1 MQLKDLENILVGNIR
16 FRLVTKNFEDNFENI
31 DEILPYEI
39 QYLPANLRKESVLKI
54 DVDKMEIL
62 LQGNETPENWIKS
75 KIDESITME
84 SLEKDVKNI
93 VEDSNLI

>member
-16 FRLVTKNFEDNFENI
+16 FRLVTKNFEGNFENI

-39 QYLPANLRKESVLKI
+39 QYLPANLRKENVLKI

-62 LQGNETPENWIKS
+62 LQGNEMSENWIKS

>member
-16 FRLVTKNFEDNFENI
+16 FRLVTKNFEGNFENI

-39 QYLPANLRKESVLKI
+39 QYLPANLRKENILKI

>member
-16 FRLVTKNFEDNFENI
+16 FRLVTKNFEGNFDNI

-39 QYLPANLRKESVLKI
+39 QYLPANLRKENVLKI

>member
-16 FRLVTKNFEDNFENI
+16 FRLVTKNFEGNFENI

-39 QYLPANLRKESVLKI
+39 QYLPANLRKENVLKI
-54 DVDKMEIL
+54 DVNKMEIL

>member
-16 FRLVTKNFEDNFENI
+16 FRLVTKNFEGNFENI

-39 QYLPANLRKESVLKI
+39 QYLPANLRKENILKI

-93 VEDSNLI
+93 AEDSNLI

>member
-16 FRLVTKNFEDNFENI
+16 FRLVTKNFEGNFENI

-39 QYLPANLRKESVLKI
+39 QYLPANLRKENILKI

-75 KIDESITME
+75 KIDESITMK

>member
-16 FRLVTKNFEDNFENI
+16 FRLVTKNFEGNFENI

-39 QYLPANLRKESVLKI
+39 QYLPANLRKENVLKI

-75 KIDESITME
+75 KIDESITLE
-84 SLEKDVKNI
+84 SLETDIKKSIDDN
-93 VEDSNLI
+93 NLI

>member
-16 FRLVTKNFEDNFENI
+16 FRLVTKNFEGNFENI

>member
-1 MQLKDLENILVGNIR
+1 MQLKDLENVLVGNVK
-16 FRLVTKNFEDNFENI
+16 FRLVTKDFDGNLKNV
-31 DEILPYEI
+31 DEILPCEI
-39 QYLPANLRKESVLKI
+39 QYLPANLRKENILKI

-62 LQGNETPENWIKS
+62 LQANEVSENWIKS

-93 VEDSNLI
+93 VEDEELI

>member
-16 FRLVTKNFEDNFENI
+16 FRLVTKNFEGNFENI

-39 QYLPANLRKESVLKI
+39 QYLPANLRKENVLKI

-62 LQGNETPENWIKS
+62 LQGNEMPENWIKS

>member
-16 FRLVTKNFEDNFENI
+16 FRLVTKNFEGNFENI

-39 QYLPANLRKESVLKI
+39 QYLPANIRKENVLKI

-62 LQGNETPENWIKS
+62 LQGNEMQENWIKS

-93 VEDSNLI
+93 AEDSNLI